1 MKAVI
6 PTGGRG
12 TRMRPLTFSQNKHF
26 IPVANKPLIFYPI
39 ETVANAGIKDIALT
53 YNLGGLEEVKNM
65 LGDGSRWGVKFSYVL
80 QEQPKGLANIFQVC
94 EEYINGEPF
103 VMHLGDNIFVK
114 GISDFVDFFER
125 HKPDGLVAMVHHKE
139 NTRLGVPYFDENGR
153 LVKYVEKPENP
164 PHDFA
169 IPGLY
174 FFSSVVFECF
184 KGKDAIQPSARGEY
198 EISAPYQWLIDKGKR
213 VDVLEYKGKWLDPGK
228 IDDWLSA
235 NEYLLENNLKPL
247 VESEI
252 DKSTIIDGKIS
263 VGKDS
268 EIRNSKIK
276 GPVVIGDK
284 VIIEDSEIGPFC
296 SIASSCEIL
305 NSKIKRSILM
315 DGVRVS
321 GVLEHPME
329 DSLVGTDTE
338 VVGSNGKGAT
348 TRLFVG
354 EKCKIQI

>member
-1 MKAVI
+1 MKAII

-26 IPVANKPLIFYPI
+26 IPVVNKSLIFYPI
-39 ETVANAGIKDIALT
+39 ETVANAGIKEIALT
-53 YNLGGLEEVKNM
+53 YNLGGLEEVKNL

-94 EEYINGEPF
+94 EEFVAGDSF
-103 VMHLGDNIFVK
+103 VMHLGDNIFVD
-114 GISDFVDFFER
+114 GISEFVEHFEKE
-125 HKPDGLVAMVHHKE
+125 KPDGLVVMVHHKE
-139 NTRLGVPYFDENGR
+139 NTRLGVPYFDSHGR
-153 LVKYVEKPENP
+153 LERYVEKPENP

-174 FFSSVVFECF
+174 FFSSLIFDCF
-184 KGKDAIQPSARGEY
+184 RGADAIKPSARGEY

-235 NEYLLENNLKPL
+235 NEYLLKNNLEELIESKIDETSK
-247 VESEI
+247 VE
-252 DKSTIIDGKIS
+252 GKIKL
-263 VGKDS
+263 GKDS
-268 EIRNSKIK
+268 EVRNSKIK

-284 VIIEDSEIGPFC
+284 VIIENSEIGPYC
-296 SIASSCEIL
+296 SIADNCEVV
-305 NSKIKRSILM
+305 NSKLKRSILM
-315 DGVRVS
+315 TGVRVS

-338 VVGSNGKGAT
+338 VVGSDGKSGKT
-348 TRLFVG
+348 ILFVG